1 MDSTDTDDRD
11 TLSESHKDY
20 MIRFVQYELQRQERV
35 SQRFLKERASRME
48 PSSLKMAVRAS
59 SEVLGLSGDVLAT
72 VTSKEKG
79 R

>member
-35 SQRFLKERASRME
+35 SQRFLKERADALE
-48 PSSLKMAVRAS
+48 AEAPKAQLRA
-59 SEVLGLSGDVLAT
+59 L
-72 VTSKEKG
+72 
-79 R
+79 